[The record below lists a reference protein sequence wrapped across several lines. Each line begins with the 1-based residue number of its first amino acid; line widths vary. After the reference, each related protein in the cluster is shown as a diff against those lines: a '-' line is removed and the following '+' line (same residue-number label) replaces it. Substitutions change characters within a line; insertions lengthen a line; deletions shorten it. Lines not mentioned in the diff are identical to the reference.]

1 MHVNQAIL
9 PHKTFTLLKP
19 VCHTLW
25 ANYSII
31 GETLSRDVYMII
43 KELELNPKTVAAVMR
58 MEGYKQKDIA
68 KAIGVTTRTIQK
80 WFK

>member
-1 MHVNQAIL
+1 
-9 PHKTFTLLKP
+9 
-19 VCHTLW
+19 
-25 ANYSII
+25 
-31 GETLSRDVYMII
+31 MII